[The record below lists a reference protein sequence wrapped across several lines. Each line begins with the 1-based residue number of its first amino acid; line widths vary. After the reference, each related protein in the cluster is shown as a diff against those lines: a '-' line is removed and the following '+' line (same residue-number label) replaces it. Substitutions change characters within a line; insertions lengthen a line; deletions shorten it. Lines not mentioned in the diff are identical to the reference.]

1 MDVSTVFGGM
11 LLTAVAIVVGAAI
24 GLARGGSL
32 KAVLKS
38 PLRGWPILLVGM
50 VLHTV
55 AEQWAVPARLSV
67 LVVGS
72 FLLVVSALLNVH
84 LKGAVVS
91 GIGISLN
98 LAAVVANGHVPIRYE
113 ALVAA
118 GEIGPEIGEDRVI
131 LSGLWQLEGSDTN
144 LRQLG
149 DIVPLSALEDVV
161 SFGDLIL
168 IAGLT
173 VLTMNLVRDRRR
185 IGPDLD
191 ELLGHDEQS
200 ETEPANGEEINLA
213 DIDLVETAFQDP
225 AFEETASEETA
236 QRERVE

>member
-1 MDVSTVFGGM
+1 MDFSTVFGGM

-38 PLRGWPILLVGM
+38 PLRAWPILIAGM

-118 GEIGPEIGEDRVI
+118 GEVGPEISEERVV
-131 LSGLWQLEGSDTN
+131 LSGLWQLEGTDTN

-149 DIVPLSALEDVV
+149 DIVPLAALEDVV

-191 ELLGHDEQS
+191 ELLGHEDEEQS
-200 ETEPANGEEINLA
+200 GSGDGEEINLV
-213 DIDLVETAFQDP
+213 DIDLVQTDDP
-225 AFEETASEETA
+225 AFDETTFKETA
-236 QRERVE
+236 QRERMQ

>member
-11 LLTAVAIVVGAAI
+11 LLTAVAIVVGAVL
-24 GLARGGSL
+24 GLLRGGSL

-38 PLRGWPILLVGM
+38 PLRGWPVLIAGM
-50 VLHTV
+50 ALHTM
-55 AEQWAVPARLSV
+55 AEQWAIPARLSV
-67 LVVGS
+67 LVIGS

-84 LKGAVVS
+84 LKGAVIS
-91 GIGISLN
+91 GIGVSLN
-98 LAAVVANGHVPIRYE
+98 LAAVVANGHVPIRFD

-118 GEIGPEIGEDRVI
+118 GEIGPDISQERVV
-131 LSGLWQLEGSDTN
+131 LSGLWQLEGPETN

-149 DIVPLSALEDVV
+149 DIVPISALEDVV

-185 IGPDLD
+185 MGPDLD
-191 ELLGHDEQS
+191 EFLDDQEGN
-200 ETEPANGEEINLA
+200 ANTDINLVDNDLV
-213 DIDLVETAFQDP
+213 DIDLVDP
-225 AFEETASEETA
+225 DLAEAELDSTRPE
-236 QRERVE
+236 REHVE